1 MKEFLEDLG
10 QKPLTPD
17 VIREYLN
24 QGCEKVK
31 EFEPEAFLIV
41 GIKAEGEDIHSMVV
55 TRFSCL
61 EFVNILNGIS
71 RISPEIHQA
80 MCAFSIEMLCDCIE
94 EKDKDDSRDCPDEFR
109 GDKSDA

>member
-1 MKEFLEDLG
+1 MKGFLEDLG

-41 GIKAEGEDIHSMVV
+41 GIKAEG
-55 TRFSCL
+55 
-61 EFVNILNGIS
+61 
-71 RISPEIHQA
+71 RISIRWW
-80 MCAFSIEMLCDCIE
+80 
-94 EKDKDDSRDCPDEFR
+94 SRGFPVL
-109 GDKSDA
+109 SL